1 MYSLTTYRSI
11 LRSESYNEIYAWN
24 QSCTRLPGSFMTFSA
39 SVVLAVMQKGHEQGE
54 WRLLI
59 LLFTIRKRRPLHY
72 SADAYRTYRIQEAFL
87 IFTNSA
93 YSWVRRREFVVA
105 TWTPYIDRA
114 MRWRLNEVENARDV
128 HWRVTSLF

>member
-24 QSCTRLPGSFMTFSA
+24 QSCTRLPGSFMTFGA

-54 WRLLI
+54 WRSLI
-59 LLFTIRKRRPLHY
+59 LLFTIEKTVALFSGRIPNVPDTGSVSYFYELRLLVS
-72 SADAYRTYRIQEAFL
+72 SAARICRSYMNA
-87 IFTNSA
+87 I
-93 YSWVRRREFVVA
+93 
-105 TWTPYIDRA
+105 YIDRA